1 MEQYYSRRQDDVE
14 HISGFLENIER
25 LTDEELIQDYKNN
38 LKVGLSG
45 MHLHSLRLLAL
56 RIVFIRRFNKTPIKF
71 IDNCIIRIG
80 EGFEI

>member
-1 MEQYYSRRQDDVE
+1 MEQYYARRQDDVQ

-56 RIVFIRRFNKTPIKF
+56 RIVFIRRFDKTPIKF
-71 IDNCIIRIG
+71 TDNCIISLS
-80 EGFEI
+80 ESFEI

>member
-1 MEQYYSRRQDDVE
+1 MEQYYTRRQDDVE
-14 HISGFLENIER
+14 HITGFLENIER

-56 RIVFIRRFNKTPIKF
+56 RIVFIRRFDKSPIEFK
-71 IDNCIIRIG
+71 DNCVISLNKN
-80 EGFEI
+80 FEL